1 MENVSVSF
9 EKTGRFLFFWLNPV
23 TRTNAT
29 PNSMLRR
36 LNRLSKIFPSGYG
49 YCVQAKQT

>member
-1 MENVSVSF
+1 MSLYLLRRLDVS
-9 EKTGRFLFFWLNPV
+9 LFFWLNPV

-49 YCVQAKQT
+49 YCVQAKQA